1 MAELSLQ
8 KAFKLHNQA
17 RMQIQVFEKT
27 ADFCARTLS
36 ALESVEETPFI
47 IAQKG
52 VLRTQLTLCFI
63 NLDFCAAIRQY
74 LSTDT
79 STHYEKR
86 QAMTKINIV
95 MSEGYKKIYGFKEQQ
110 QRKSF
115 WISQIKTAVD
125 LLGVC
130 NAEFDRIEEGIL
142 RNFESDNIFNQDMRD
157 LSVHYDKDPLK
168 VYKMLS
174 DLSAEEVTDRCL
186 KFFALLAE
194 VSGFVSKLITQMSR
208 E

>member
-8 KAFKLHNQA
+8 KAIKLHNQA
-17 RMQIQVFEKT
+17 RIQIQVLERT

-52 VLRTQLTLCFI
+52 FLRTQLTLCFI

-79 STHYEKR
+79 STYYEKR

-125 LLGVC
+125 ILGVGDT
-130 NAEFDRIEEGIL
+130 EFDRIEGVL

-157 LSVHYDKDPLK
+157 LSVHYDEDPLK

-186 KFFALLAE
+186 KFLALLTE
-194 VSGFVSKLITQMSR
+194 VSEFVSKLITQMSR
-208 E
+208 K